1 MAGSTPLVSAI
12 MAAYNY
18 ERYVGEALESALDQ
32 DYPADRL
39 ELIVIDDGS
48 TDGTAQIARR
58 YADESGGRIR
68 YIRQDNAGLAAATT
82 RGLQE
87 ARGELITLLD
97 ADDVWVTS
105 RTRLLVDA
113 LARNPKAG
121 LVYGDTEV
129 VDEHGCTLAK
139 SWLQDAAQVPFR
151 GQVAAHL
158 LRSNFVMAPSLMA
171 RAALLPRFCPIP
183 ARFPAQDWYIAA
195 RVAEVAEI
203 DFVPAVVARYRR
215 HGANMS
221 HGKDSPCD
229 IAALLHRDV
238 GMRRWMLANL
248 RAPHLTVEEL
258 NDAYSY
264 FSQTLLYVA
273 RVKGISPEA
282 LIDISDEDR
291 ATAGLEIGA
300 GRSALAVGD
309 FSGAAGHFVAGLAA
323 DPFDPAARDGLDHA
337 VRRLAIPLPR
347 SIEANGAE
355 PRPRGYGIADGYTT
369 RPHPDYFVDLPKDG
383 VGIPGAPDGCPP
395 DAYAQAAAVA
405 ERLRAVRIIDLGCG
419 AGGRLRSLYPRFAVL
434 GLDYGPNLELARRSF
449 PDGVWREH
457 DFDHAGPLPLEADE
471 VRASVVVCAN
481 VIEQLGRPEFL
492 LENLREILPQVEA
505 IVISTADRN
514 CSGAEAAGP
523 PSQPWRVREW
533 KTEEF
538 AALLEAF
545 GFEHGDLGITRADSG
560 GQSESTL
567 CATLYPDA
575 ARAGAVAAGRCVAAR

>member
-1 MAGSTPLVSAI
+1 

-18 ERYVGEALESALDQ
+18 ERYVAEALESALDQ

-39 ELIVIDDGS
+39 ELIVVDDGS
-48 TDGTAQIARR
+48 TDGTSQIARR

-82 RGLQE
+82 RGLLE

-97 ADDVWVTS
+97 ADDTWVTS

-129 VDEHGCTLAK
+129 VDEHGRTLAK
-139 SWLQDAAQVPFR
+139 SWLHDAAQVPFR
-151 GQVAAHL
+151 GQVAAQL

-171 RAALLPRFCPIP
+171 RAELLHRFCPIP
-183 ARFPAQDWYIAA
+183 AWFPAQDWYIAA

-221 HGKDSPCD
+221 HGKDSPRD
-229 IAALLHRDV
+229 VAALLHRDV

-258 NDAYSY
+258 NEAYTY

-273 RVKGISPEA
+273 RVEGTSAEA
-282 LIDISDEDR
+282 LIDVSEEDR
-291 ATAGLEIGA
+291 ASADREIHA
-300 GRSALAVGD
+300 GRSALAAGD
-309 FSGAAGHFVAGLAA
+309 FLGAAGHFVAGLAA
-323 DPFDPAARDGLDHA
+323 DPLDRNARDGLDHA
-337 VRRLAIPLPR
+337 VRRLVIPLPR
-347 SIEANGAE
+347 SIEANDAE
-355 PRPRGYGIADGYTT
+355 PSLPGYGIADGYTK
-369 RPHPDYFVDLPKDG
+369 RSRPDYFVDLSTDG
-383 VGIPGAPDGCPP
+383 DAIPGAP
-395 DAYAQAAAVA
+395 DAYAQASAVA
-405 ERLRAVRIIDLGCG
+405 DRLGAVRIVDLGCG

-449 PDGVWREH
+449 PDGIWREH
-457 DFDHAGPLPLEADE
+457 DFDHPGSLPVEADE
-471 VRASVVVCAN
+471 LDASVIVCAN

-492 LENLREILPQVEA
+492 LENLHELLPRVEA
-505 IVISTADRN
+505 IVISTAERG
-514 CSGAEAAGP
+514 CTGPEAAGP

-533 KTEEF
+533 NTEEF

-545 GFEHGDLGITRADSG
+545 GFEHGDLGVTRADDG
-560 GQSESTL
+560 GTESTI

-575 ARAGAVAAGRCVAAR
+575 RRAGRVAAARFVAAC